1 MRFGQKIPDR
11 IQNAPELYLGLEL
24 FYIGFLEL
32 TSCRAVGMGLGPIP
46 MMAMLEYCEINGV
59 DGELRE
65 DFLYFVQL
73 LDHKYLEWSAAR
85 AKSK

>member
-1 MRFGQKIPDR
+1 MKLPDR
-11 IQNAPELYLGLEL
+11 IQNAPELNLGLEL

-32 TSCRAVGMGLGPIP
+32 TSCRVIGMGLGPIP
-46 MMAMLEYCEINGV
+46 MMAMLEYCEINGI
-59 DGELRE
+59 DGEARE
-65 DFLYFVQL
+65 DFLWLLQR

>member
-1 MRFGQKIPDR
+1 
-11 IQNAPELYLGLEL
+11 
-24 FYIGFLEL
+24 
-32 TSCRAVGMGLGPIP
+32 MGLGPIP

-59 DGELRE
+59 EGELRE
-65 DFLYFVQL
+65 DFLYFTQL